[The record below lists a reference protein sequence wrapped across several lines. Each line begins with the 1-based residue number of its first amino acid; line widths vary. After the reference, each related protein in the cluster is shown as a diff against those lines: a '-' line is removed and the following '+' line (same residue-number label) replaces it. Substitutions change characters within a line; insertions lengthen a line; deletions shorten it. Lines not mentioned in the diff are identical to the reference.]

1 VAEIEGLPETV
12 AESSTEG
19 DPLDV
24 GVWEG
29 EASTVGV
36 AHADANGEA
45 VAAVVPVGGGE
56 LEAPMVRV
64 PVDAKDGDSRAEMLA
79 ELETV
84 RRTVGEPERTPEP
97 ESKPVL
103 VGDAETELEVE
114 LVTVVESAPLA
125 EGEPEGVLLR

>member
-1 VAEIEGLPETV
+1 MEGQPDTV
-12 AESSTEG
+12 AESSTDE
-19 DPLDV
+19 DPFDV

-29 EASTVGV
+29 EASTVRV

-45 VAAVVPVGGGE
+45 VAAVVPGGVGE

-64 PVDAKDGDSRAEMLA
+64 PVDTKDGDSRAEMLA

-84 RRTVGEPERTPEP
+84 RKTVGEPERTPEP

-114 LVTVVESAPLA
+114 LVTVAESAPLA